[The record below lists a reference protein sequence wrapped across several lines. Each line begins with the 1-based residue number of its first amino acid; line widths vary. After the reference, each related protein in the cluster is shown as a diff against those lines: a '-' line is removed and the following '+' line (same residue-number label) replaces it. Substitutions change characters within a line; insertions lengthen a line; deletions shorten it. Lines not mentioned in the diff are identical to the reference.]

1 MPDLQTLFNT
11 VPIANSGDV
20 VTEEYHNSLRDTLGA
35 VVNQLS
41 VGIVSQIGTLTF
53 QPAFVQNDVG
63 PNWSQK
69 NGNASLGST
78 GVANGWL
85 PVQFPDGARI
95 QKMAVIGLRSGSI
108 APASGQYTITLYRQA
123 IVDSTQFTVLVLIDW
138 SKDIGSNTIS
148 APLQVPGA
156 GPGANEEFK
165 LVDNTNY
172 KFYIIA
178 TVVGAT
184 AGVVAEIH
192 SIKVDYTKS

>member
-41 VGIVSQIGTLTF
+41 VGIVSLTGTLTF
-53 QPAFVQNDVG
+53 QPAFVQNNVG
-63 PNWSQK
+63 PNWLQR

-95 QKMAVIGLRSGSI
+95 QKMTVIGLRSGSI
-108 APASGQYTITLYRQA
+108 DPASGLYTITLFRQA
-123 IVDSTQFTVLVLIDW
+123 IVDSMQFAALVSIDW
-138 SKDIGSNTIS
+138 AKDTGSNTIS
-148 APLQVPGA
+148 APVQVQGA
-156 GPGANEEFK
+156 GPGDNERFK
-165 LVDNTNY
+165 LVDNTSY

-178 TVVGAT
+178 DAVGAT

-192 SIKVDYTKS
+192 SIRVDYTKS